1 MFMKRDHLIPQIE
14 VLSAVK
20 AWLLCIFRP
29 SEVQTRTQRVEIQRT
44 SFLSFSVTLIYF
56 RDHQIDFFQS
66 NFDRRLCPDLNTTST
81 RQERRD

>member
-29 SEVQTRTQRVEIQRT
+29 SEVQTRTQRVET
-44 SFLSFSVTLIYF
+44 
-56 RDHQIDFFQS
+56 
-66 NFDRRLCPDLNTTST
+66 
-81 RQERRD
+81 